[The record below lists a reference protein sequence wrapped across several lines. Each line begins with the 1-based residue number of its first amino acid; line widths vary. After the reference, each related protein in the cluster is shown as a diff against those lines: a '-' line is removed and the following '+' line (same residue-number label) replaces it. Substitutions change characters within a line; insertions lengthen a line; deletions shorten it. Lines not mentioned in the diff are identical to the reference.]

1 MPSAPDQLPA
11 TFLGLHAST
20 GPPPCFCPLQQ
31 PVSPSLGTDPWL
43 SPRGPSRTPSAT
55 DPRQKHGGALSPPF
69 PACVSHPGGSSHLCA
84 GPGGGCPLR
93 CRRRFSQYTAGASY
107 VQLRGLWLLW
117 AQVPDSI
124 NRVQGTPWDGVTKA
138 GLSSPRGAGAGLG
151 AAFSRHLLH
160 SGPSSAVRCPPLP
173 SVDTAFGPPHGEV
186 GGLRGVGLRE
196 RTSPWAAA
204 GPARQTGACRHPG
217 MGPERVG
224 LGEER
229 QDKRG
234 FRSRPPAPAAPTRLG
249 ARKPLRV
256 PSLDF
261 SETESWGVAENPH
274 WAWGGVLAVPRKVR
288 CDPKFRWWGKAET
301 TSRPVC
307 RCAPP
312 PEARAGA

>member
-31 PVSPSLGTDPWL
+31 PVLPSLGTDPWL
-43 SPRGPSRTPSAT
+43 SPRDPSRAPSAT

-138 GLSSPRGAGAGLG
+138 ELSSPRGAGAGLG

-160 SGPSSAVRCPPLP
+160 SGPSSARAVPAPPLSGHCFRATSRGGRWP
-173 SVDTAFGPPHGEV
+173 AGRRPQGKDKPV
-186 GGLRGVGLRE
+186 GGSWPSQADRSL
-196 RTSPWAAA
+196 SPPGH
-204 GPARQTGACRHPG
+204 GP
-217 MGPERVG
+217 
-224 LGEER
+224 
-229 QDKRG
+229 
-234 FRSRPPAPAAPTRLG
+234 
-249 ARKPLRV
+249 
-256 PSLDF
+256 
-261 SETESWGVAENPH
+261 
-274 WAWGGVLAVPRKVR
+274 
-288 CDPKFRWWGKAET
+288 
-301 TSRPVC
+301 
-307 RCAPP
+307 
-312 PEARAGA
+312 RAGWAR